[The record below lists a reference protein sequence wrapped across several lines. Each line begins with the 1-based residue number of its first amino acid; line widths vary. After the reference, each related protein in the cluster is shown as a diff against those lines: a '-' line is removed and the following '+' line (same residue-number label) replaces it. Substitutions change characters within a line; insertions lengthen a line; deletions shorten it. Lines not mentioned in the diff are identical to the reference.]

1 LADLVDPSRT
11 LSRRGEELRVEAML
25 AEEGYQPAL
34 ARLERLAELLVAFI
48 AWIVRFL
55 FGGAVEKGLEYE
67 TAKPLTVEE
76 PSYPGLAP

>member
-1 LADLVDPSRT
+1 MQ
-11 LSRRGEELRVEAML
+11 RRAEELRVEAML

-55 FGGAVEKGLEYE
+55 FGGAVERGLEYE
-67 TAKPLTVEE
+67 AAKPLTVEE
-76 PSYPGLAP
+76 PSFPGPAP